1 MRIIPYAEHRCGE
14 GELRKG
20 LEAVPPDR
28 YNVLGKGA
36 IMSPEQKLKEMGIV
50 LPAAPAALGAYVPC
64 VQTGNLLFLSGQLP
78 LRDGKLA
85 HTGRLGESVSVSDAQ
100 EDARQAVMNAL
111 SNVKAFLGDLAR
123 VTRCVK
129 LGGYVASAP
138 DFIEQPK
145 VLNAASELLR
155 DIFGDRGKHARIAV
169 GVPVLPL
176 NSPLE
181 IDFIFE
187 VKE

>member
-1 MRIIPYAEHRCGE
+1 MIS
-14 GELRKG
+14 
-20 LEAVPPDR
+20 PDER
-28 YNVLGKGA
+28 
-36 IMSPEQKLKEMGIV
+36 LKELGLI

-64 VQTGNLLFLSGQLP
+64 VQTGHLLFLSGQLP
-78 LRDGKLA
+78 LREGKLA

-100 EDARQAVMNAL
+100 EDARQTVMNAL
-111 SNVKAFLGDLAR
+111 SNVRAFLGDLAR
-123 VTRCVK
+123 VGQCVK
-129 LGGYVASAP
+129 LSGYVASAP
-138 DFIEQPK
+138 NFTDQPK

-155 DIFGDRGKHARIAV
+155 DIFGDLGKHARVAV

-187 VKE
+187 IKE